1 MQLFSQKFTQLSLV
15 LLSGMMTWTT
25 ALSIEVVALPS
36 KAVKPL
42 KMLKPTVKQLKAVS
56 TDKLEDNPKALVDE
70 AWQVVNREYVDGTF
84 NKTNWV
90 QVRKDLLNRNYTSR
104 LDAYNAIRLALRKLN
119 DPYTRFMSPTQYQSL
134 TSQTNGEMVGV
145 GLRLEEI
152 VNTASATKKLVVTDT
167 ADNSPA
173 AQAGIKAGDTL
184 LSINGKPLAKIPAS
198 EAIKLIRGEVGKS
211 VKLKLSRSGRGIF
224 EVSVAIAPI
233 EVSSVSYRAKQEN
246 KVKVGYIKLTEFS
259 ANSTK
264 QMENA
269 VKALNREK
277 VNAFVVDMRGN
288 PGGLLQNSIEIAR
301 LFLDSG
307 VIVKTVDRKGTDEQF
322 RANQTALTNLPV
334 AVLVDSNSASASEI
348 FAGALK
354 DNARATIV
362 GSATFGKALVQSVH
376 GLHDGS
382 GLAVTVAHY
391 YTPNGTDIGH
401 KGVAPNLKVNLSATE
416 QQKVTDNPDLAA
428 SNQDSAYQA
437 ALGVFQNSALK
448 PNDNKT
454 ISPQSLGY

>member
-1 MQLFSQKFTQLSLV
+1 MQLSSQKLTRLSSILLGSLV
-15 LLSGMMTWTT
+15 AWTT
-25 ALSIEVVALPS
+25 AFPIFAS
-36 KAVKPL
+36 PL
-42 KMLKPTVKQLKAVS
+42 KLKAIS
-56 TDKLEDNPKALVDE
+56 TAKLEDNPKALVDE

-84 NKTNWV
+84 NKTDWI
-90 QVRKDLLNRNYTSR
+90 QVRKDLLKRNYTNR
-104 LDAYNAIRLALRKLN
+104 LEAYNAIRLALRKLN

-134 TSQTNGEMVGV
+134 TSQTNGEMVGI
-145 GLRLEEI
+145 GLRLEETGSQTS
-152 VNTASATKKLVVTDT
+152 TAKQLVVTDT

-184 LSINGKPLAKIPAS
+184 LSINGKSTAKVPAS

-211 VKLKLSRSGRGIF
+211 VKLKLSRSGKGIF
-224 EVSVAIAPI
+224 EVSISLAQI

-246 KVKVGYIKLTEFS
+246 KVKIGYIRLTEFS

-288 PGGLLQNSIEIAR
+288 PGGLLQNSIEIVR
-301 LFLDSG
+301 IFLDSG
-307 VIVKTVDRKGTDEQF
+307 VIVKTIDRKGSDEQF

-354 DNARATIV
+354 DNSRATIV

-376 GLHDGS
+376 KLQDGS

-401 KGVAPNLKVNLSATE
+401 KGVTPNLKVNLSANE
-416 QQKVTDNPDLAA
+416 QQNITDTPDLAA
-428 SNQDSAYQA
+428 SSQDLAYQA
-437 ALGVFQNSALK
+437 AINTFQNSASAK
-448 PNDNKT
+448 PDNNQI
-454 ISPQSLGY
+454 ISPQSSRN

>member
-1 MQLFSQKFTQLSLV
+1 MQLSSKKFTQLSLV
-15 LLSGMMTWTT
+15 LLSGIMTWTT
-25 ALSIEVVALPS
+25 ALSIEVIAIPL
-36 KAVKPL
+36 KPL
-42 KMLKPTVKQLKAVS
+42 KIVKPTVKQLKAA
-56 TDKLEDNPKALVDE
+56 TTATKLEDNPKALVDE

-90 QVRKDLLNRNYTSR
+90 QVRRDLLKRNYTNR
-104 LDAYNAIRLALRKLN
+104 LDAYNAIRTALRKLD

-152 VNTASATKKLVVTDT
+152 VNNASATKKLVVTDT

-184 LSINGKPLAKIPAS
+184 LAVNGKSLIKVPAT

-211 VKLKLSRSGRGIF
+211 LKLKLSRSGRGTF

-288 PGGLLQNSIEIAR
+288 PGGLLQNSIEISR

-307 VIVKTVDRKGTDEQF
+307 VIVKTVDRKGSDEQF
-322 RANQTALTNLPV
+322 RANQTALTNLPI

-401 KGVAPNLKVNLSATE
+401 KGISPNIKVNLSATE
-416 QQKVTDNPDLAA
+416 QQRVTDNPDVAA
-428 SNQDSAYQA
+428 SGQDSAYQA
-437 ALGVFQNSALK
+437 AVGVFQNSAQQ
-448 PNDNKT
+448 PNDNRK
-454 ISPQSLGY
+454 ISPQSSGY

>member
-1 MQLFSQKFTQLSLV
+1 MQLSPKKLTQLSLI
-15 LLSGMMTWTT
+15 LLGSMIAWTT
-25 ALSIEVVALPS
+25 AFSIEIEALPL
-36 KAVKPL
+36 KPIKTVKPL
-42 KMLKPTVKQLKAVS
+42 RPLT
-56 TDKLEDNPKALVDE
+56 TDKLEDNPKALIDE

-90 QVRKDLLNRNYTSR
+90 QVRKDLLSRNYTSK
-104 LDAYNAIRLALRKLN
+104 DEAYNAIKLALRKLN
-119 DPYTRFMSPTQYQSL
+119 DPYTRFMSPSQYQSL
-134 TSQTNGEMVGV
+134 TSQTNGEMVGI

-152 VNTASATKKLVVTDT
+152 VSTTGAAKKIVVTDT

-173 AQAGIKAGDTL
+173 AKAGIKAGDIL
-184 LSINGKPLAKIPAS
+184 LSVNGKSLAKIPAS
-198 EAIKLIRGEVGKS
+198 EAIKLIRSGGVGKS
-211 VKLKLSRSGRGIF
+211 VKLKLSRPGQGTFDISL
-224 EVSVAIAPI
+224 AIAPI
-233 EVSSVSYRAKQEN
+233 EVASVSYRVKQEN
-246 KVKVGYIKLTEFS
+246 KVKVGYIRLTEFS

-288 PGGLLQNSIEIAR
+288 PGGLLSNSIEISR
-301 LFLDSG
+301 LFLNSG
-307 VIVKTVDRKGTDEQF
+307 VIVKTIDRKGSDEQF

-334 AVLVDSNSASASEI
+334 AVLVDGNSASASEI

-362 GSATFGKALVQSVH
+362 GSSTFGKALVQSVH

-391 YTPNGTDIGH
+391 YTPNGTDIGS
-401 KGVAPNLKVNLSATE
+401 KGITPNLKVNLSAIE
-416 QQKVTDNPDLAA
+416 QQKVTDDPELTATNK
-428 SNQDSAYQA
+428 DSAYQA
-437 ALGVFQNSALK
+437 AINTFQNAATAQ
-448 PNDNKT
+448 PDNGKSL
-454 ISPQSLGY
+454 SPQSLGY